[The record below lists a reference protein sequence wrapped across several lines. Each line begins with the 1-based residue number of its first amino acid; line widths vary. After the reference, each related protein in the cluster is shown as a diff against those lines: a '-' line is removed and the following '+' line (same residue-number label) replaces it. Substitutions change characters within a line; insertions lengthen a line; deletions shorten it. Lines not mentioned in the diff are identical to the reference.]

1 MNLPN
6 TLTLSRFFLIPAYMY
21 VFYLGYIKT
30 SFIILLLAGLTDI
43 IDGRMARSRGQVT
56 QVGVMLDP
64 LADKLMMITVI
75 ISFVLSGRVPWTAA
89 AAIFFRD
96 IGMIVCSAFFHFR
109 GKKTVPANIM
119 GKLTTVLF
127 YIAILLVIFEIP
139 LAIPYLWFVIIVSYI
154 TSILYAF
161 QFVTINQ
168 GEESK
173 LS

>member
-75 ISFVLSGRVPWTAA
+75 SP
-89 AAIFFRD
+89 
-96 IGMIVCSAFFHFR
+96 
-109 GKKTVPANIM
+109 
-119 GKLTTVLF
+119 LF
-127 YIAILLVIFEIP
+127 Y
-139 LAIPYLWFVIIVSYI
+139 
-154 TSILYAF
+154 
-161 QFVTINQ
+161 Q
-168 GEESK
+168 GEFPGRRQQLFS
-173 LS
+173 SGTSA

>member
-1 MNLPN
+1 
-6 TLTLSRFFLIPAYMY
+6 
-21 VFYLGYIKT
+21 
-30 SFIILLLAGLTDI
+30 
-43 IDGRMARSRGQVT
+43 
-56 QVGVMLDP
+56 
-64 LADKLMMITVI
+64 
-75 ISFVLSGRVPWTAA
+75 
-89 AAIFFRD
+89 
-96 IGMIVCSAFFHFR
+96 MIVCSAFFHFR

-139 LAIPYLWFVIIVSYI
+139 LAISYLWFVIIVSYI